1 LQKVESVKELTEFQS
16 THDDSDLAY
25 LKLRFAEC
33 PIQTTLGVLGKSGV
47 LILRDIG
54 IYREER
60 FNRLLK
66 SIPWITR
73 RVLATRLKEL
83 QETG

>member
-1 LQKVESVKELTEFQS
+1 MSNPDHFWSAREKV
-16 THDDSDLAY
+16 
-25 LKLRFAEC
+25 
-33 PIQTTLGVLGKSGV
+33 GV

-54 IYREER
+54 IYRKER